1 MDVVA
6 PFRRSP
12 SFAHFSDDD
21 LSLLATSVSPLLV
34 SERATVLRQNES
46 SLEAYLIASGE
57 IVIERDTPYGRYSLA
72 RLGPGEL
79 FGEANFIDHQ
89 GRSSLAVAK
98 TDCELVVLDRGLVDA
113 ACEKDPRFAIALHWA
128 FWKSL
133 SDKLRRANEHLLH
146 FFSEA
151 RSEPDP
157 RQGGK
162 KAQTGQFQ
170 IDLSAKRQLFEEQRL
185 SAMEISFLSSL
196 SKAKKLSPGEVIF
209 REGEPGDRMYVVLEG
224 QVRISKHIPGAGEE
238 ALAFLDR
245 GDYFGEMALI
255 ENQPRSADA
264 KAHSAG
270 AVVLAIPREVVEGVL
285 DIRKVTSLRLL
296 KILCSLVAKRLR
308 EIDDKIVGWF
318 MLAGGDS
325 GRGAV

>member
-1 MDVVA
+1 MDVVE
-6 PFRRSP
+6 PFRQAP
-12 SFAHFSDDD
+12 SFAHFNADDFAM
-21 LSLLATSVSPLLV
+21 LAASVSTLEV
-34 SERATVLRQNES
+34 SPGATVLRQNEG

-57 IVIERDTPYGRYSLA
+57 IVIERDTPYGRYALA
-72 RLGPGEL
+72 RLGAGEL
-79 FGEANFIDHQ
+79 FGEANFIDQQ
-89 GRSSLAVAK
+89 GRSTQARAK
-98 TDCELVVLDRGLVDA
+98 SDCELLVLDRGLVDS
-113 ACEKDPRFAIALHWA
+113 ACEKDPHFAVALHWA
-128 FWKSL
+128 LWKSL

-146 FFSEA
+146 FFNEA
-151 RSEPDP
+151 RSTPDP
-157 RQGGK
+157 RQTGK
-162 KAQTGQFQ
+162 KSQTGQFQ

-224 QVRISKHIPGAGEE
+224 QVMISKHIPGAGEE

-255 ENQPRSADA
+255 ENQSRSADA

-325 GRGAV
+325 GRGSA